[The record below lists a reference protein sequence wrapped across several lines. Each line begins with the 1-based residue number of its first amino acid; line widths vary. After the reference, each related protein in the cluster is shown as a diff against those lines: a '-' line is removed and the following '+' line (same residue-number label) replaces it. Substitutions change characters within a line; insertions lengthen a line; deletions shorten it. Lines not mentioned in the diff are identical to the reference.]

1 MYSYT
6 NTSLTQEDN
15 ELIQLV
21 LMLPS
26 DVIEGKSKHIILFA
40 DFKFYLNFLRQLERK
55 SNPVIETKR

>member
-6 NTSLTQEDN
+6 NTSLSQEDN

-26 DVIEGKSKHIILFA
+26 DVIEGKSKYLLFA
-40 DFKFYLNFLRQLERK
+40 DFKFYLNFHRQLERK
-55 SNPVIETKR
+55 SDLVTETER